1 MVGAGACEEV
11 GHQGSR
17 LGNPLLIAR
26 LGLKGIYRGEVLV
39 VVLGEGG
46 LLRRRDGA
54 GVAVAIA
61 GAVDPVRA
69 IGHMCAVGATSICA
83 IRGKVVLPIRG
94 PVTDGRL
101 GSVRGPRMSQ
111 SAGEIGGIGK
121 ADAPGDAGGWCRR
134 YAVKCVVLLAVVG
147 ARLEQGRTGF
157 LVGQIGLSRV
167 GEKGQDG
174 RDAAGGACLAGGDHD
189 AQIHEVVVE
198 LGTVPTEASL
208 YDVDILSAHRVLDLA
223 ATFARRKFAEDAV
236 AGGNAQNR
244 ADALNELWVG
254 VAPEDHN
261 VSDHG
266 DGFVSLMGP

>member
-157 LVGQIGLSRV
+157 LVGEIGLSRV
-167 GEKGQDG
+167 GEEGQDG
-174 RDAAGGACLAGGDHD
+174 CDTAGRPRLAGGYHD

-198 LGTVPTEASL
+198 LGAVAAEARL
-208 YDVDILSAHRVLDLA
+208 DDVDILAAHRVLDLTA
-223 ATFARRKFAEDAV
+223 ALARRKLAEDAV
-236 AGGNAQNR
+236 AGRDAQNT
-244 ADALNELWVG
+244 AYALDELWVG
-254 VAPEDHN
+254 VAPKDHN
-261 VSDHG
+261 IPDHG
-266 DGFVSLMGP
+266 DGSVTLPGS